1 MLKLK
6 KSKGFKMKS
15 PIKQMGHMGAIMG
28 TGSNTTNAMGS
39 MPMPSFSRPY
49 NSSKSNSLQ
58 GAYTRNKQSSMKING
73 I

>member
-1 MLKLK
+1 
-6 KSKGFKMKS
+6 
-15 PIKQMGHMGAIMG
+15 MG

>member
-28 TGSNTTNAMGS
+28 TGSSGIDAMG
-39 MPMPSFSRPY
+39 MPMPSSSRPY

-58 GAYTRNKQSSMKING
+58 DTYRRNKESSMKN
-73 I
+73 